1 MRDPSSNSYAPMC
14 TFPGTGDEMR
24 RAFNASYPAM
34 TQTVE
39 TNAHRYHAGRNRTIE
54 VVAHVSKL
62 GRQRSCRDFRT
73 HQTFVQP

>member
-39 TNAHRYHAGRNRTIE
+39 TNAHRYHGG
-54 VVAHVSKL
+54 SK
-62 GRQRSCRDFRT
+62 SND
-73 HQTFVQP
+73 